1 VSESP
6 AVSATPEEP
15 AAGGLL
21 AWENLGART
30 PGSAFVQT
38 LKELLFNQRRFF
50 EKMAT
55 TGGLREPLTFFWILL
70 SAVIAMSFPL
80 ALSHFALTAPD
91 PAEVGSDVYN
101 LHLLAPR
108 ATGFLTVLMPLS
120 LCVGGMI
127 TVIQGTVF
135 HLGARFFGARNWEGS
150 VSIWCYAR
158 SAALAPIAAA
168 EALACAISVLAY
180 LLTVAWPGA
189 TAASASV
196 VHWSLLI
203 LGGAAVL
210 CSLVLFFSAVVNGCL
225 RSFGL
230 TPEVGIAAALAGVL
244 LVVAVAAFVVLGFYR
259 WGLTGGMITTGG
271 STLMMLAL
279 ALTHHFAAR
288 GVGARPP
295 RSDPSSVE

>member
-1 VSESP
+1 
-6 AVSATPEEP
+6 
-15 AAGGLL
+15 
-21 AWENLGART
+21 
-30 PGSAFVQT
+30 VQT
-38 LKELLFNQRRFF
+38 LKELLFNQRSFF
-50 EKMAT
+50 EKMAV

-70 SAVIAMSFPL
+70 SAVIVMSFPL

-91 PAEVGSDVYN
+91 PAVVSTDVYN

-127 TVIQGTVF
+127 TVLQGTVF
-135 HLGARFFGARNWEGS
+135 HLGAKFFGARNWEGS
-150 VSIWCYAR
+150 ASIWCYAR

-168 EALACAISVLAY
+168 EALACVMSVLAC

-189 TAASASV
+189 RAASASV
-196 VHWSLLI
+196 VNWSLLA

-230 TPEVGIAAALAGVL
+230 APEVGVAAALAGVL
-244 LVVAVAAFVVLGFYR
+244 LVVAIAAFVMLGFYR
-259 WGLTGGMITTGG
+259 WGLAGGLITMSG
-271 STLMMLAL
+271 STLMMVVL
-279 ALTHHFAAR
+279 ALTHHFTAQ
-288 GVGARPP
+288 GTGARPP
-295 RSDPSSVE
+295 RSYTSSVE